1 MRRGFIINLFLLV
14 AATFPAFG
22 EQAKRLDEAACRAAF
37 AALPR
42 PETLRA
48 DFAQEKT
55 LPDVAKPLRTQGELL
70 VSAQHGVILRTLQP
84 AFAQGSRVLPLPRP
98 GQEPANLEARIGR
111 TVQSVLSGDFGP
123 LSAVFA
129 AEGER
134 AEGRLTVVL
143 TPKTAQVKA
152 ALTRLTLRFGE
163 HLEEV
168 MVDEATG
175 GRIVL
180 RFSRFR
186 TAPAA
191 TAQELQE
198 FGTER

>member
-1 MRRGFIINLFLLV
+1 MRRDFIINLLLLALSSLPV
-14 AATFPAFG
+14 LG
-22 EQAKRLDEAACRAAF
+22 EEASRLDEAACRAAF

-48 DFAQEKT
+48 DFTQEKT

-123 LSAVFA
+123 LTAVFA

-134 AEGRLTVVL
+134 ADRRLTVVL
-143 TPKTAQVKA
+143 TPKTPQVKA

-168 MVDEATG
+168 VVEEAGG

-180 RFSRFR
+180 RFARFR
-186 TAPAA
+186 PAPAP

-198 FGTER
+198 FGTGR